1 MKIDLG
7 WGNSVAVREAF
18 LNTYHGNP
26 MVLAKEELMKFDYP
40 THEGDPELVEITRG
54 VVERQTGRKYKH
66 LFLVNGAT
74 GGCVIALRAYNQMG
88 IQHCVTRKAPYYI
101 RYPNMIASA
110 GMQHAAGGGA
120 LVDYVKTVTLLD
132 LPSNPLALQTPL
144 NLLSPKP
151 TIIDAVYYNN
161 VYMNFRPLYLP
172 EHTVMI
178 GSYSKL
184 TGVNGIR
191 IGWLAT
197 DDDILADRFKDLVT
211 SEYCGLSRASSDI
224 LKHTLQGFNWDQF
237 EASAR
242 FKLDCNRSEF
252 ELLEKFFDG
261 TSVPGIGMF
270 YYAPMDE
277 KAQKIFEKANVSWTK
292 GSAMGTNDG
301 FARFNLGAK
310 TEVIEEA
317 VRRVLKA
324 DRI

>member
-18 LNTYHGNP
+18 LDTYHGNP
-26 MVLAKEELMKFDYP
+26 MVLAKEELLKFDYP
-40 THEGDPELVEITRG
+40 THEGDPELVEITRS

-74 GGCVIALRAYNQMG
+74 GGCVIALRAYNQAG
-88 IQHCVTRKAPYYI
+88 FDFCVTRPAPYYI
-101 RYPNMIASA
+101 RYPNMIKSS
-110 GMQHAAGGGA
+110 GMTQIQHNPNHSNT
-120 LVDYVKTVTLLD
+120 KSVTLLD
-132 LPSNPLALQTPL
+132 LPSNPLGLQTPIS
-144 NLLSPKP
+144 LLAKMP
-151 TIIDAVYYNN
+151 TIIDAVYYSG
-161 VYMNFRPLYLP
+161 VYMQVRGILP
-172 EHTVMI
+172 EHSVMV

-197 DDDILADRFKDLVT
+197 DDDLMAERFRDLVT

-224 LKHTLQGFNWDQF
+224 LKHTLQGFNWDRF
-237 EASAR
+237 EAAAR
-242 FKLDCNRSEF
+242 FKLDCNRSEW

-261 TSVPGIGMF
+261 TPVLGIGMF
-270 YYAPMDE
+270 YYAPMDQ
-277 KAQKIFEKANVSWTK
+277 KAQDIFTKANIGWTK
-292 GSAMGTNDG
+292 GSAMGTDDG

-310 TEVIEEA
+310 TESIFET

-324 DRI
+324 DRR